1 MRRIVRIG
9 ACGLAAAVLLGQ
21 AAQAATATSTIAV
34 SATVLSFC
42 SLTALPLA
50 FGNYSSALV
59 NATTTLAVVCTVGTT
74 YSVGLDLGQGTGATV
89 TQRRMTLNTSQL
101 SYALYSDAARTT
113 PWGNTVGT
121 NTQAGTGNGLTQTL
135 TVYGQI
141 PANQLSRRASTPT
154 P

>member
-9 ACGLAAAVLLGQ
+9 ACGLAAVLLGQ

-113 PWGNTVGT
+113 PWGTPS
-121 NTQAGTGNGLTQTL
+121 A
-135 TVYGQI
+135 
-141 PANQLSRRASTPT
+141 PT
-154 P
+154 PRPAPATASRKP